1 MFNILSS
8 FYNYLLQEEVTQAN
22 PLSLIRQKSKFIQKQ
37 SKNHTTIRRLSN
49 HQWEMVLNLA
59 QAKAAQNVTHE
70 RTVFI
75 LACLYSM
82 YLRISEL
89 VASPRWTPTLGDFFK
104 DSENYWWF
112 KTIGKG
118 NKVRQIAVSAAMLA
132 ALKHYRVTYLKVSP
146 LPTPGE
152 KTPLIGHIKNPK
164 KSTTDERGIRR
175 LIQGCFDEAA
185 DKLELEGNHEAS
197 NNLRVATVHWLR
209 HTGISEDV
217 KRRPREHVRDDAGH
231 SSSAITDK
239 YIDIE
244 LRERAKSAQHK
255 PIHQL

>member
-1 MFNILSS
+1 M
-8 FYNYLLQEEVTQAN
+8 TN

-49 HQWEMVLNLA
+49 YQWEMVLHLA

-89 VASPRWTPTLGDFFK
+89 VASPRWTTTLGDFFK

-152 KTPLIGHIKNPK
+152 KTPLIGHIKNPN

-185 DKLELEGNHEAS
+185 DKLELEGNLEAS

-209 HTGISEDV
+209 HTGISEEV

-255 PIHQL
+255 TMDSASANTLQ